1 VPEAS
6 AAGRSDGLAE
16 FTLLREVTGSQLGQ
30 YRPCQH
36 DQKQPG
42 QIDGMG
48 PSAIAKDELIAPSQ
62 TLQWDRCTLCGT
74 ANVSH
79 VKTIRATR
87 PQRKGPP
94 ARPMVPKASKAFSL
108 AIALPCDASSLH
120 ADWLAAAG
128 LMLALHWPSGPRP
141 LDAGLWTL
149 VPSDTLPSAL
159 VAFGARRFRLGTVR
173 ETRSINRRYPTAVPT
188 NSPDDYQEFRHEI

>member
-1 VPEAS
+1 
-6 AAGRSDGLAE
+6 
-16 FTLLREVTGSQLGQ
+16 
-30 YRPCQH
+30 
-36 DQKQPG
+36 
-42 QIDGMG
+42 MG

-62 TLQWDRCTLCGT
+62 TLQWDRCTLCST

-79 VKTIRATR
+79 VETIRATR

-94 ARPMVPKASKAFSL
+94 ERPMVPKASKAFSL

-128 LMLALHWPSGPRP
+128 LMLALHWPSRPWP

-149 VPSDTLPSAL
+149 VPSDTGCHRHWSLSAL
-159 VAFGARRFRLGTVR
+159 VVFGSGRCEKPAQSTAD
-173 ETRSINRRYPTAVPT
+173 NPTAVPT
-188 NSPDDYQEFRHEI
+188 NSPDDYQEFLHEI